1 MVESVSILIPT
12 HDRRD
17 ILARTLDSLAAV
29 RVPAGVAADLTVV
42 ANACTDGTE
51 AMVADKL
58 PGLPMPGRCLVEPR
72 PGVSVARNLGV
83 RQTAGE
89 VVVNIDDDVWLGPEW
104 LEELLK
110 VYDERPADLVGG
122 RVELWWEAVER
133 PAWVTPT
140 VEGLLSRKSNGPV
153 VKELHSGSD
162 AIGANMSFRRSVYN
176 AVGGF
181 REGLDRT
188 GRVLLGGGETDFMDR
203 AVRAGLRLFYA
214 PDCVV
219 KHWVAPHR
227 VGDKYLTDVSYQ
239 LGRSQVFAKDRFGPG
254 PIVRCLA
261 GRAGMVAGH
270 GAGELWAKVRGD
282 EAARVRHRL
291 RRRIGAGGLAAAAQR
306 LAGRSPVKSPV
317 KSAEGGPT

>member
-1 MVESVSILIPT
+1 MILLVRTVSILIPT
-12 HDRRD
+12 HNRRD
-17 ILARTLDSLAAV
+17 ILARTLDSLAAI
-29 RVPAGVAADLTVV
+29 RVPAGVAVDLAVV

-51 AMVADKL
+51 AMVAETL
-58 PGLPMPGRCLVEPR
+58 PALPFAGVCLVEPR

-83 RQTAGE
+83 RGTAGE
-89 VVVNIDDDVWLGPEW
+89 VVVNLDDDVWLGPEW

-110 VYDERPADLVGG
+110 VYDQNPADLVGG

-140 VEGLLSRKSNGPV
+140 VEGLLSRKTNGPA
-153 VKELHSGSD
+153 VKELHSGGET
-162 AIGANMSFRRSVYN
+162 IGANMSFRRTVFD

-188 GRVLLGGGETDFMDR
+188 GRGLLGGGETDFMDR
-203 AVRAGLRLFYA
+203 ALAGGFRMFYA

-219 KHWVAPHR
+219 KHWVPPHR
-227 VGDKYLTDVSYQ
+227 IENPYLSSISYEQ
-239 LGRSQVFAKDRFGPG
+239 GRSQVFMKGRFGPRE
-254 PIVRCLA
+254 IARCVL

-270 GAGELWAKVRGD
+270 GAGELWGKLRGD

-291 RRRIGAGGLAAAAQR
+291 RRRIGLGGLAAAAQR
-306 LAGRSPVKSPV
+306 LAGRSPVGK
-317 KSAEGGPT
+317 AGA